1 MSFCF
6 IFQVRKPLFMVLC
19 SAIGAISWWVY
30 LLAEP
35 LGSETARFFTA
46 TIVVSVLAEVLARVL
61 KAPATIFLII
71 GIIPLVPG
79 GGLYY
84 TMDYLINGDYPMFS
98 QVGLQTAATAAAIAV
113 GATLVTSI
121 VRMLP
126 RRRRPDENS
135 AEMLAERSPREA
147 APFSV
152 GLYRRT
158 EYGMITPY
166 YQEKWGKP

>member
-1 MSFCF
+1 M
-6 IFQVRKPLFMVLC
+6 
-19 SAIGAISWWVY
+19 Y

-46 TIVVSVLAEVLARVL
+46 TIVVSVLSEVLARVL

-98 QVGLQTAATAAAIAV
+98 QVGLQTASTAAAIAV
-113 GATLVTSI
+113 GASLVTSI

-126 RRRRPDENS
+126 RRRRPDEK
-135 AEMLAERSPREA
+135 
-147 APFSV
+147 
-152 GLYRRT
+152 
-158 EYGMITPY
+158 
-166 YQEKWGKP
+166 QC

>member
-30 LLAEP
+30 LLTEP

-84 TMDYLINGDYPMFS
+84 TMDYLLDKNFPMFS
-98 QVGLQTAATAAAIAV
+98 QAGLQTASTAAAIAV
-113 GATLVTSI
+113 GASMVTSM
-121 VRMLP
+121 VRMFTW
-126 RRRRPDENS
+126 RKRPQKD
-135 AEMLAERSPREA
+135 
-147 APFSV
+147 
-152 GLYRRT
+152 T
-158 EYGMITPY
+158 
-166 YQEKWGKP
+166 

>member
-1 MSFCF
+1 MAVFSFLLEVPRHF
-6 IFQVRKPLFMVLC
+6 VPY
-19 SAIGAISWWVY
+19 SALVGAAAWWVY

-126 RRRRPDENS
+126 RRRPDEK
-135 AEMLAERSPREA
+135 
-147 APFSV
+147 
-152 GLYRRT
+152 
-158 EYGMITPY
+158 
-166 YQEKWGKP
+166 QC